1 METIRI
7 AAEDRFIA
15 VKFTPDLMAGFDL
28 PWFEKRLSKS
38 IERPTTLRDLLAYGF
53 ADHYTLLCD
62 CRHIH
67 KLDEET
73 ARTMLQLCS
82 AQIPLVCH
90 ESLRDRLE
98 AYAHQRNLS
107 GLRLLSVRNQ
117 QTALRYFSVA
127 AALLDDPGL
136 PFANPYFEKAAQKF
150 RDFSSLDE
158 REFAA
163 RFVQAHYDIETLA
176 ISSYYLDRSVN
187 LEFEPIPDQVPRALS
202 DEFEDDSAEA
212 YKEADFECDRDY
224 AEDIYTVS
232 AMASLKALRS
242 VVRKH
247 AVNSLLVE
255 YAIQFGGGEM
265 LLTPY
270 HSHAIHSIEVKNQ
283 VVLGRPAVI
292 AEKTATLLA
301 PQICELEFLLR
312 NRRVREAEIQKYLE
326 RSPALLEAL
335 GYRHVYPQV
344 VLQRDDG
351 TFLRPDFIV
360 QPTSDEWCDIVDI
373 KLPRMRTVVGIRDRK
388 TLAAAVHEL
397 AAQLREYAAYFD
409 NEKLSRRVEQ
419 LYGIKCYRPRLI
431 GVIGTDPRLAD
442 DRQMRRLMTAYSD
455 VKILTFDQLLQHAKN
470 RLLI

>member
-1 METIRI
+1 
-7 AAEDRFIA
+7 
-15 VKFTPDLMAGFDL
+15 
-28 PWFEKRLSKS
+28 
-38 IERPTTLRDLLAYGF
+38 
-53 ADHYTLLCD
+53 
-62 CRHIH
+62 
-67 KLDEET
+67 
-73 ARTMLQLCS
+73 
-82 AQIPLVCH
+82 
-90 ESLRDRLE
+90 
-98 AYAHQRNLS
+98 
-107 GLRLLSVRNQ
+107 
-117 QTALRYFSVA
+117 LRYFSVA

-136 PFANPYFEKAAQKF
+136 PYANPYFEKAAQKF
-150 RDFSSLDE
+150 IGFTNFDE
-158 REFAA
+158 HAFAA
-163 RFVQAHYDIETLA
+163 RFVQGHYDIESLA
-176 ISSYYLDRSVN
+176 RSCYH
-187 LEFEPIPDQVPRALS
+187 LEHSGNEVFEPIADQATRTSS
-202 DEFEDDSAEA
+202 DGLENDPAEA
-212 YKEADFECDRDY
+212 YQEADFEWDRDY

-255 YAIQFGGGEM
+255 YAIQLGGGEIV
-265 LLTPY
+265 LTPY

-301 PQICELEFLLR
+301 PQICELELLLR
-312 NRRVREAEIQKYLE
+312 NRRVREAEIQKYFE